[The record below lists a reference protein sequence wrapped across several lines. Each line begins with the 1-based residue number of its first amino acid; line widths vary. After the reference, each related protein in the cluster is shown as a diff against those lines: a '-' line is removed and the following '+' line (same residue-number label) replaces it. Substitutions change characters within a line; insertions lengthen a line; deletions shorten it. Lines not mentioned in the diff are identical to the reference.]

1 MATRKVNTE
10 FTVTGEEKL
19 RRAITEINNG
29 AKVLKSEMNKLT
41 AEYDGNTDSAEFLT
55 QKYDIL
61 ERQMLTQKDKVEAL
75 KQAVAD
81 SAEAYGEADSRTQN
95 WIIQLNNA
103 EAALANTYG
112 EMGRTQTAIED
123 MDGALDNV
131 SGSTETASGG
141 MESLG
146 DVLDTVADKL
156 GIKLPDSIT
165 KTADGLG
172 AIPTSTAVAAGAFAA
187 VLAVVVKLEK
197 KLMDM
202 TKEAADSAKNLVDMS
217 SQTGISTENLQAFQY
232 AEDFIGVSTD
242 TIADSLK
249 DLTTKMSDAANG
261 NEDVIEK
268 FDQLGVSIYDADGN
282 LRNAEDTFWDVVD
295 SLGEMSNQTERDA
308 LAMDLINESAQ
319 KLNPLIEI
327 GSEGF
332 KKYADEA
339 ENVGYILSNDQLKA
353 LTDVDEAQNRLL
365 KSQEAVSK
373 QISAQYAPYMS
384 DALNKT
390 RELIEKVGTA
400 LIDSG
405 AVDAFGSI
413 LDSAV
418 SLLEPLGDLVSDL
431 LPPLG
436 VLLQGVAGT
445 IAWIADTINL
455 IVGLLTLNGDRIS
468 TALGLNPNKA
478 SNIQKAL
485 YGADYKTESYY
496 DSTGNYYDPTTG
508 QWTGNYFHN
517 AGGNDNF
524 PGGRTRVGENGPETV
539 YLPQGT
545 VIANAQ
551 ETRADGGYDAP
562 VNVYIEAR
570 TIQEFNDII
579 EIVRDAQRVRR
590 MKGAPR

>member
-103 EAALANTYG
+103 EAALANIYG

-384 DALNKT
+384 DALNET